1 MEKQYHILAINPGST
16 STKIAVFR
24 NEQEILRKTMDHAP
38 SELPGT
44 KVQEQLDFRREAV
57 LQMLKEADIAV
68 EDMDIFVGRGG
79 GLVNTKGGVY
89 EINEKLLE
97 HARIGIMGQHPAQLA
112 SQICAQFR
120 EAYGGWAFVVNPPDV
135 DEFIDV
141 ARMTG
146 IRNVYRNSQVHALNQ
161 KEVALRCCRE
171 EGYDYQKVNLIVAH
185 IGGGISVAAHRRG
198 RMIDSN
204 NILQGDGPM
213 APTRCGSVPVRQI
226 VELCFDGRCS
236 KEELLDKT
244 SRSGGLMDLL
254 GTADVCRIEER
265 IQKGDTFAKTVYD
278 TMIYQIAKAAGSCA
292 AALEGEVQR
301 IVLTGG
307 IARSEYL
314 VTSLKSRLE
323 WIAPLRVYAGEYEM
337 EALVHGALRA
347 VCGEEPI
354 IRYAGVPVWTPHM
367 LKETEEMWSDT
378 IERR

>member
-1 MEKQYHILAINPGST
+1 MGGADMEKQYRILVVNPGST
-16 STKIAVFR
+16 STKIAVFQ
-24 NEQEILRKTMDHAP
+24 NEQEILKKTMDHSPAD
-38 SELPGT
+38 LPGT
-44 KVQEQLDFRREAV
+44 NVQEQLDFRREAV
-57 LQMLKEADIAV
+57 LRMLKESGISV
-68 EDMDIFVGRGG
+68 REMDIFVGRGG

-97 HARIGIMGQHPAQLA
+97 HARIGVMGQHPAQLA

-120 EAYGGWAFVVNPPDV
+120 DDYGGQAYVVNPPDV

-141 ARMTG
+141 ARITG
-146 IRNVYRNSQVHALNQ
+146 IRDVYRNSQVHALNQ
-161 KEVALRCCRE
+161 KEVALRCCQE

-213 APTRCGSVPVRQI
+213 APTRCGSIPVRKV
-226 VELCFDGRCS
+226 VELCFDGRYS

-244 SRSGGLMDLL
+244 SRSGGLTDLL
-254 GTADVCRIEER
+254 GTADVCEIEQR
-265 IQKGDTFAKTVYD
+265 IQEGDTYAKMVYD

-292 AALEGEVQR
+292 AALEGDVQK

-307 IARSEYL
+307 IARSRYL
-314 VTSLKSRLE
+314 VSSLKHSLG

-337 EALVHGALRA
+337 EALAHGALRA
-347 VCGEEPI
+347 VRREEPVI
-354 IRYAGVPVWTPHM
+354 QYAGIPVWTPCM
-367 LKETEEMWSDT
+367 LRKTGREGMT
-378 IERR
+378 